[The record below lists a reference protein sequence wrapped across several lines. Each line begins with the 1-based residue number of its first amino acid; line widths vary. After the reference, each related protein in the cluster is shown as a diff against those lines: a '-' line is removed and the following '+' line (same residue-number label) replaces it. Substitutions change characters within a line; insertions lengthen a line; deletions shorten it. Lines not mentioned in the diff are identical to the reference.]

1 MDTDKFLAAYNETR
15 NGANEMYRH
24 PLVRNFTYS
33 DGVKEC
39 AEAGMYWL
47 LDVVATE
54 ALKPM
59 AQTEYFQGVVALKV
73 VGSRAIVELTVE
85 DDAPPIWAKPIEHTD
100 APEGEWKFLLAN
112 DINTFTFILLTEY

>member
-1 MDTDKFLAAYNETR
+1 MDTDKFLAAYSEPR
-15 NGANEMYRH
+15 NGVNQMYRH

-54 ALKPM
+54 ALKPL

-73 VGSRAIVELTVE
+73 VGSRAIVELRVE
-85 DDAPPIWAKPIEHTD
+85 DDAPPIWAKPIEYTD

-112 DINTFTFILLTEY
+112 GGDAFNMILLSEY